1 MSLNLE
7 KWGFMQL
14 KSFSNLELFDQ
25 FKQLM
30 QLENR
35 TKAQIV
41 EYVREIE
48 RRKLYIEH
56 GFTSLFLFLTKGMGY
71 AVASAQRRMDSARLL
86 DAVPDLKEDL
96 ESGALNLTQISMVAQ
111 SIRQKR
117 KEEPSVKFNA
127 EDKQDLFNKIKN
139 QDGHETQKILA
150 QELNLEI
157 KEYERQKIQRDES
170 LRLEITLSKEEATLF
185 KRVKDLISHQNPNP
199 SWAEVMAYLA
209 KDFLKRRDPMQKKAA
224 AESKGASKSKASSG
238 NAASTSNSTSGPEVM
253 ARRIQSR
260 DQDPKR
266 EHKSAQRS
274 EQELWQKSEQKPEQK
289 PEQKQTR
296 TKNPR
301 AISAGVRNEVFHRD
315 ESCRWNHRGKP
326 CCSTFQL
333 QVDHR
338 IPVWAGGGNEIE
350 NLQLLCAFH
359 NRMKYKL
366 ESGMRV

>member
-1 MSLNLE
+1 
-7 KWGFMQL
+7 MQL
-14 KSFSNLELFDQ
+14 KSVSNSELYEE
-25 FKQLM
+25 FKKLM

-35 TKAQIV
+35 TKVQIV

-56 GFTSLFLFLTKGMGY
+56 GYTSLFSFLTKGMGY

-86 DAVPDLKEDL
+86 EAVPNLKEDL
-96 ESGALNLTQISMVAQ
+96 ESGALNLTQVSMVAQ

-117 KEEPSVKFNA
+117 KEEPGAKLNA
-127 EDKQDLFNKIKN
+127 EDKQELLNKIKN
-139 QDGHETQKILA
+139 QDGQETQKILA

-157 KEYERQKIQRDES
+157 KEYEKQKIQRDES
-170 LRLEITLSKEEATLF
+170 LRLEITLSKEDAALF
-185 KRVKDLISHQNPNP
+185 KRVRDLISHQNPSP
-199 SWAEVMAYLA
+199 TWAEVMAYLA
-209 KDFLKRRDPMQKKAA
+209 KDFLKRKDPLQKKPASGSSEKTVAELVPNVTNESGPAA
-224 AESKGASKSKASSG
+224 AGKA
-238 NAASTSNSTSGPEVM
+238 TSNTEFTSGAEVI
-253 ARRIQSR
+253 ARQELRMKQHAGQNPKQEPNR
-260 DQDPKR
+260 DQDPCRKPNLDPNQQPVQ
-266 EHKSAQRS
+266 ARS
-274 EQELWQKSEQKPEQK
+274 E
-289 PEQKQTR
+289 
-296 TKNPR
+296 NPR
-301 AISAGVRNEVFHRD
+301 AISAAVRSEVFQRD
-315 ESCRWNHRGKP
+315 ECCRWNHRGKP

>member
-1 MSLNLE
+1 
-7 KWGFMQL
+7 MQL
-14 KSFSNLELFDQ
+14 KSISNSELFEE
-25 FKQLM
+25 FKLLM

-86 DAVPDLKEDL
+86 DAVPDLKEGL
-96 ESGALNLTQISMVAQ
+96 ESG
-111 SIRQKR
+111 
-117 KEEPSVKFNA
+117 VKFNA
-127 EDKQDLFNKIKN
+127 EDKQELLNKVKN
-139 QDGHETQKILA
+139 QDGQETQKIMA

-157 KEYERQKIQRDES
+157 KEYEKQKIQRDES
-170 LRLEITLSKEEATLF
+170 LRLEITLSKEEAALC

-209 KDFLKRRDPMQKKAA
+209 KDFLKRRDPLQKKAA
-224 AESKGASKSKASSG
+224 AESKGASKLKTSTG
-238 NAASTSNSTSGPEVM
+238 NVASTSNSTSGLEVM
-253 ARRIQSR
+253 ARQNQNQEQN
-260 DQDPKR
+260 QDEKR
-266 EHKSAQRS
+266 EHKPAQKSELELAQKSERMSEQRS
-274 EQELWQKSEQKPEQK
+274 EQKQAHSE
-289 PEQKQTR
+289 
-296 TKNPR
+296 NPR
-301 AISAGVRNEVFHRD
+301 AISAGVRNEVFQRD
-315 ESCRWNHRGKP
+315 KSCRWNHRGKP

-338 IPVWAGGGNEIE
+338 IPVWAGGTNEVE

-366 ESGMRV
+366 ESGMRL